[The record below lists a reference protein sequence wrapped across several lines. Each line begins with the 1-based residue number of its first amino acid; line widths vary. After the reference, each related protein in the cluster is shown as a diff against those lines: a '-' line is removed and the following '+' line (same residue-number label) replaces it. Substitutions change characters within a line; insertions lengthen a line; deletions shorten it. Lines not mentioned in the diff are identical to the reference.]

1 MTCRPR
7 SATSRSCVLNRP
19 TRRTNHALGTLALRC
34 RLGRHRADHLVLVL
48 DILEYWD
55 ILNGRPAATL
65 DSTRKGL
72 NVVEPVRAS
81 AMMIERSCAL
91 TAVALSEQRREG
103 ARLVTGEKRGF
114 SLDSTLRIVHV
125 PYPSAARNWTRR
137 TLTCGVALQCSPS
150 KDRLA
155 EYRPKDLSAREFRAL
170 TLIEGSVALG
180 WVASRWPGLLPEM
193 SRVLPDLEIADG
205 DVEAWLMLDRAIELA
220 RTRQPLYEHPLLGTL
235 PSTFGAPRAG
245 QCSTTDSA
253 ECRGPARKN
262 AAPGPT
268 PYPSAGTAVCATPT
282 CRRRADPMTTTS
294 TSPLSSG
301 KAFPTPSGMRGRKG
315 SCQSTSR
322 FSNARIPVGVT
333 RPPISPDLRKW
344 FEEHTH
350 RAMTNRLED
359 GSDLDVD
366 SYVSH
371 YIDMMTGE
379 AKEPRIFRELLPS
392 SRDVTTALLLDA
404 SSSLGVHGGRIF
416 RLELACADA
425 LSRAMTHARERHGI
439 FTFTGNTRHHV
450 DVRCLKD
457 FQDIRIVAPSG
468 LGLMTGGYTR
478 LGAPVRHLTSR
489 LLAQPSERR
498 LLIVIG
504 DGLMSD
510 EGYEGRYAWA
520 DVAHAVEEA
529 NEAGVSVYYVGV
541 GPTRVDPLPE
551 VFGPRRSQRIRR
563 VEELPRILAHVHRE
577 LVAA

>member
-1 MTCRPR
+1 MTGAKR
-7 SATSRSCVLNRP
+7 SF
-19 TRRTNHALGTLALRC
+19 
-34 RLGRHRADHLVLVL
+34 
-48 DILEYWD
+48 
-55 ILNGRPAATL
+55 
-65 DSTRKGL
+65 GL
-72 NVVEPVRAS
+72 N
-81 AMMIERSCAL
+81 
-91 TAVALSEQRREG
+91 
-103 ARLVTGEKRGF
+103 
-114 SLDSTLRIVHV
+114 STLSIVHV
-125 PYPSAARNWTRR
+125 PYPSTGRDWTRR

-155 EYRPKDLSAREFRAL
+155 EYRLKDLSAREFRAL

-180 WVASRWPGLLPEM
+180 WVASRWPGLLTDM
-193 SRVLPDLEIADG
+193 RRVLPDLIIADG
-205 DVEAWLMLDRAIELA
+205 DLDAGVMLDRAIELA
-220 RTRQPLYEHPLLGTL
+220 RTRQPLSEHRLLGTL
-235 PSTFGAPRAG
+235 PSAFSTHRGLASAVRRFGRMPW
-245 QCSTTDSA
+245 
-253 ECRGPARKN
+253 
-262 AAPGPT
+262 
-268 PYPSAGTAVCATPT
+268 
-282 CRRRADPMTTTS
+282 TS
-294 TSPLSSG
+294 TQKRRPRPYS
-301 KAFPTPSGMRGRKG
+301 
-315 SCQSTSR
+315 
-322 FSNARIPVGVT
+322 IPVGGDGGVRNPNLPPPS
-333 RPPISPDLRKW
+333 RPDDNDLDITPDRRQGIPYPEWNVWTKSFLPDHVAVLERSRTSRGQQGAPVSADLRKW

-350 RAMTNRLED
+350 RAMANRLED

-366 SYVSH
+366 SYVCH
-371 YIDMMTGE
+371 YIDMIAGE

-392 SRDVTTALLLDA
+392 GRDVTTALLLDA

-425 LSRAMTHARERHGI
+425 LSHAMTNARERHGI
-439 FTFTGNTRHHV
+439 FAFTGNTRHHV
-450 DVRCLKD
+450 EVRCLKE
-457 FQDIRIVAPSG
+457 FQDSRFVAPSG

-563 VEELPRILAHVHRE
+563 VEELPRVLAHVHRE
-577 LVAA
+577 LVAG